1 MAPGLLISAQKT
13 PGFRGFQR
21 PILAT
26 PECVQLSGFWTGV
39 SGVLIRE
46 TVLKIRRIHQ
56 VDGLSINAIANV
68 AVPDSSSKTCS
79 AGLSRAYDSVQRFVR
94 DHKKEPA
101 KTAVRGWRGL
111 SV

>member
-1 MAPGLLISAQKT
+1 MFAIVKQLNTVEDMAPGLLISTQET
-13 PGFRGFQR
+13 LGFRGFQR

-79 AGLSRAYDSVQRFVR
+79 ARVIKGLRQRATLR
-94 DHKKEPA
+94 P
-101 KTAVRGWRGL
+101 
-111 SV
+111 